1 MVPGHD
7 RRRAAMRAPPF
18 GERTQRLF
26 AGAFGMTEDAAD
38 LDLEREIARGPR
50 LGAAFGEQ
58 QIDFGG
64 TAADDLEPG
73 ERLDRVLVVGGQ
85 MIEIESDAGY
95 LVGETAGLA

>member
-38 LDLEREIARGPR
+38 LDLDREIARGPHI
-50 LGAAFGEQ
+50 GAAFGEQ

-64 TAADDLEPG
+64 PAADALDPG
-73 ERLDRVLVVGGQ
+73 ERLARSEGHTYELPSLMRISYTVYCLKKTQ
-85 MIEIESDAGY
+85 E
-95 LVGETAGLA
+95 